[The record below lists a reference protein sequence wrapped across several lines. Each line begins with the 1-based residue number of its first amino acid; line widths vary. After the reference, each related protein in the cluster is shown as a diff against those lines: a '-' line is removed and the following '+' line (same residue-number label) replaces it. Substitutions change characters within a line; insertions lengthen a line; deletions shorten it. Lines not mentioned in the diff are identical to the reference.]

1 MRILILHLYI
11 LVVVMSYNRMYRFKS
26 DDQKE
31 IIIIIYF
38 ENIVL
43 DIQ

>member
-31 IIIIIYF
+31 IIINYF

>member
-11 LVVVMSYNRMYRFKS
+11 LVVVMSYDRMYRFKS

-31 IIIIIYF
+31 IIINYF

>member
-11 LVVVMSYNRMYRFKS
+11 LVIVMSYDRMYRFKS

-31 IIIIIYF
+31 IIINYF